1 MDAAPTPRPSVGGTL
16 AGGHGAEK
24 PSAPSRHWCAGGR
37 LGCRMTDPE
46 GRRSRRGRD
55 RGHRGGA
62 GMAGFA
68 DAFPSVAT
76 LATVVPGH
84 SGGGPARACGSEHG
98 GGVGRD
104 SLDPGLAGVGGA
116 RVAGL
121 PDSFAAVTSLPKIG
135 SRAGDL
141 RQILGRG
148 NSRGRSRFAR
158 IAACGGDSRSP
169 NSRFGGPGPAPMCQP
184 AWANGL
190 EEIWDASPASGRAH
204 TRTRCVRIP
213 GNRGGDRGGARRA
226 CENFFPGRGCPS
238 SARAASP
245 VGNCKFASRFGKS
258 GSVLFCFHGVE
269 NGIRACGRGVGED
282 KVRGR
287 SDGGRG
293 AGGQKGRQ
301 E

>member
-1 MDAAPTPRPSVGGTL
+1 
-16 AGGHGAEK
+16 
-24 PSAPSRHWCAGGR
+24 
-37 LGCRMTDPE
+37 MTDPE

-98 GGVGRD
+98 GGVGRARMG
-104 SLDPGLAGVGGA
+104 PGLAGVGGA
-116 RVAGL
+116 RVAGF

-141 RQILGRG
+141 RQILGQG

-169 NSRFGGPGPAPMCQP
+169 NSRFGGHGPAPMCQP

-190 EEIWDASPASGRAH
+190 EEIWYASPTSGRAH

-213 GNRGGDRGGARRA
+213 GNRAGNRGGARRT
-226 CENFFPGRGCPS
+226 CEKNVPGARPPEFCS
-238 SARAASP
+238 SRLA
-245 VGNCKFASRFGKS
+245 GGKLENSRPFGKN
-258 GSVLFCFHGVE
+258 GQRPVLF
-269 NGIRACGRGVGED
+269 
-282 KVRGR
+282 
-287 SDGGRG
+287 
-293 AGGQKGRQ
+293 
-301 E
+301 